1 MSDSLERL
9 ESLAD
14 YQHWLGTIAKCLAE
28 TIGDGCVMRLLSSG
42 GWLTP
47 AAIHLPFEDVVADE
61 AVAERLRAHVSA
73 TRHVTEQDGARRVV
87 ETGVALRVPHLDR
100 AQLEFA
106 ATPAIAEAF
115 EMIGIHSLLFIALRR
130 RETPIGL
137 LAMVRFAPGSPPYNQ
152 HDQDIVQAV
161 ADHIALAIDD
171 ARTLGQAL
179 SDADAAGGGLGDAA
193 RSERQAELGSAVVR
207 ELGVAT
213 DLIRNHI
220 HLTGDLR
227 KAEVLT
233 LAARQLPGAD

>member
-1 MSDSLERL
+1 MRDPLKRL

-14 YQHWLGTIAKCLAE
+14 YQQWLGTIAKCIAE

-47 AAIHLPFEDVVADE
+47 VAIHLPFEDVVADE
-61 AVAERLRAHVSA
+61 AVVARLRAHVST

-106 ATPAIAEAF
+106 ATPAIAQAF
-115 EMIGIHSLLFIALRR
+115 ETIGIHSLLFVALRR

-137 LAMVRFAPGSPPYNQ
+137 LAMVRFAPGSPPYKQ

-171 ARTLGQAL
+171 ARSLGRAL
-179 SDADAAGGGLGDAA
+179 SDADAPGGRRDDMTSSDLA
-193 RSERQAELGSAVVR
+193 SAVVR

-220 HLTGDLR
+220 HQSGDLR
-227 KAEVLT
+227 KAEVLK
-233 LAARQLPGAD
+233 LAARLLPGAD